1 MSPHTSLLGPSCQS
15 PVVPG
20 GGNEIIIMYIY
31 HALIK
36 ALSAHIMH
44 INLNTIFCMYAE
56 DSPTKTVYVR
66 HYVETHALVHKRK
79 RTHTMTVA
87 ETGY

>member
-1 MSPHTSLLGPSCQS
+1 MSLLGPSCQS

-56 DSPTKTVYVR
+56 DSPTKTVYIR
-66 HYVETHALVHKRK
+66 YMETHAH
-79 RTHTMTVA
+79 THTHACTC
-87 ETGY
+87 TQ